1 MMYYFTLCYDKDE
14 TSRINLP
21 VAPESLETSYKG
33 NSKVINLISS
43 GDTSIL
49 KSAPLRLYKFKAIL
63 PKKDSPAFNT
73 LGIIF
78 EPLYYLNRLRLFK
91 EGKTP
96 VRFIILRNASDN
108 SEIFKT
114 NTLVSVEDY
123 SITEYAG
130 EEGEFWID
138 LTLMEYRCPEIK
150 KVDVSND
157 KAFSEKI
164 RTSKENKKTYVV
176 RKGDSLW
183 KIARKELNDGSKYNE
198 IAKLNGIDNPDVI
211 SVGTTLL
218 LP

>member
-1 MMYYFTLCYDKDE
+1 ML
-14 TSRINLP
+14 R
-21 VAPESLETSYKG
+21 
-33 NSKVINLISS
+33 SS
-43 GDTSIL
+43 
-49 KSAPLRLYKFKAIL
+49 P
-63 PKKDSPAFNT
+63 
-73 LGIIF
+73 
-78 EPLYYLNRLRLFK
+78 
-91 EGKTP
+91 
-96 VRFIILRNASDN
+96 DN

-138 LTLMEYRCPEIK
+138 LTLMEYRTPEIK

-157 KAFSEKI
+157 KAFAEKI

-176 RKGDSLW
+176 KNGDSLW
-183 KIARKELNDGSKYNE
+183 KIARKELNDGSRYNE

-211 SVGTTLL
+211 SVGKTLL